1 MVISVTAPFGMVMV
15 NLEASPKISFNNLS
29 VPFVAPCEP
38 LPSVKGLETLIF
50 KLCFNPYSSFEGLVF
65 LLLLTLNSREGGK
78 IKDFQKVF
86 SLFF

>member
-38 LPSVKGLETLIF
+38 LPFVKGLETLIL

-65 LLLLTLNSREGGK
+65 LLLLTLKPRESE
-78 IKDFQKVF
+78 KVKG
-86 SLFF
+86 SEKLF